1 MIYTGDPTIALSN
14 DMLLGPSFNEIFALR
29 IILAGP
35 SWLPCT
41 LPKNVM
47 RRLSNTKK
55 NSINTSI
62 AKFNREN
69 GLIWL
74 KENSINTSIAKFVLT
89 YIFIVDESMQHMCP

>member
-14 DMLLGPSFNEIFALR
+14 DMVLGPSFNEIFALR

-47 RRLSNTKK
+47 EKSCQTHK
-55 NSINTSI
+55 NS
-62 AKFNREN
+62 
-69 GLIWL
+69 
-74 KENSINTSIAKFVLT
+74 
-89 YIFIVDESMQHMCP
+89 

>member
-62 AKFNREN
+62 AKF
-69 GLIWL
+69 
-74 KENSINTSIAKFVLT
+74 VLT